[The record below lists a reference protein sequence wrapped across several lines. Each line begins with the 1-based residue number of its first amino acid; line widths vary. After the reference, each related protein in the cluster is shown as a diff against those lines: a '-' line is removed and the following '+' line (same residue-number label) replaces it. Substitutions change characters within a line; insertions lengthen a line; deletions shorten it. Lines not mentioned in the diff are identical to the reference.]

1 MSPRSAA
8 LPMSDMPSGPKYPG
22 KIVMMSMRTS
32 GLEQSGRRID
42 HEAARGHVHLGHD
55 GGHER
60 DEQLVA
66 PAVGGRLDHEQILP
80 VMQHVGHH
88 AHRLADGRDGGEPDE
103 LIVM

>member
-32 GLEQSGRRID
+32 GLDQSRRRID
-42 HEAARGHVHLGHD
+42 DQAARRHVHLGHD

-60 DEQLVA
+60 HEQLAAA
-66 PAVGGRLDHEQILP
+66 PAGRLDHEQILA
-80 VMQHVGHH
+80 VVKYVRHL
-88 AHRLADGRDGGEPDE
+88 AHRLAVGGHGGESDE
-103 LIVM
+103 LVIV